1 MTRIIVGEP
10 MHSLESK
17 LLEKRIVRH
26 CGIRAGQV
34 DTIEDGDDVRVSPS
48 VPMAAVRGGEPLHKV
63 PSNDGKASR
72 V

>member
-1 MTRIIVGEP
+1 

-17 LLEKRIVRH
+17 LLEKRVVRH

-48 VPMAAVRGGEPLHKV
+48 VPMAAVRGGEPLHKF
-63 PSNDGKASR
+63 SD
-72 V
+72 